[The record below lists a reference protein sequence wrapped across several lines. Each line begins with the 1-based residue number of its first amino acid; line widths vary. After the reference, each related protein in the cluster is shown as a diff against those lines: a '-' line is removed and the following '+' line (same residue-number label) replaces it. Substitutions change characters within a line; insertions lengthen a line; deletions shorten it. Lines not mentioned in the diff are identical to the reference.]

1 MKNKLTIIKVGGFIF
16 EDEYILESFLSNFSK
31 ISGNK
36 ILVHGGGKI
45 ASNFSKKLGIVP
57 HVIEGRRVTDKETL
71 DVVVMT
77 YAGLLNKKL
86 VSKLQ
91 KLSCNAIG
99 LSGADA
105 NLIQAKKR
113 NIENVN
119 YGYVGDITHV
129 DKNILQKMISS
140 DLYPVICSLT
150 HDGNGQILNTNA
162 DTIAAELSVALAD
175 LYDVSLKYCSEMPG
189 VLEKLGNY
197 DSLIKTID
205 STSYKKLKQ
214 KNIISDG
221 MIPKLENCFN
231 ALKNGVD
238 KVFVGSIDILN
249 SEEKSTQLKI

>member
-1 MKNKLTIIKVGGFIF
+1 MKNKLTIVKVGGFIF
-16 EDEYILESFLSNFSK
+16 ENEYILDSFLSNFSN
-31 ISGNK
+31 IGGNK

-57 HVIEGRRVTDKETL
+57 LIIEGRRVTDKETL

-129 DKNILQKMISS
+129 EKNILQKMINS
-140 DLYPVICSLT
+140 DLCPVICSLT

-162 DTIAAELSVALAD
+162 DTIAAELSVALVD

-189 VLEKLGNY
+189 VLEKLGNC

-205 STSYKKLKQ
+205 SKSYKKLIQ

-221 MIPKLENCFN
+221 MIPKLENCFH
-231 ALKNGVD
+231 ALNNGVD

-249 SEEKSTQLKI
+249 SEEKSTQLKT

>member
-1 MKNKLTIIKVGGFIF
+1 MKNKLTIVKVGGFIF

-45 ASNFSKKLGIVP
+45 ASNFSKKLGVVP
-57 HVIEGRRVTDKETL
+57 IMLEGRRVTDKETL

-129 DKNILQKMISS
+129 DKNILQNMISS

-162 DTIAAELSVALAD
+162 DTIASELSVALAD
-175 LYDVSLKYCSEMPG
+175 IYDISLKYCSEMPG

-221 MIPKLENCFN
+221 MIPKLENCFH

-238 KVFVGSIDILN
+238 KVFVGSIGILN

>member
-1 MKNKLTIIKVGGFIF
+1 MKNKLTIVKVGGFIF
-16 EDEYILESFLSNFSK
+16 EDEYILESFLSSFSK
-31 ISGNK
+31 ISENK

-57 HVIEGRRVTDKETL
+57 LMLEGRRVTDKETL

-140 DLYPVICSLT
+140 YLCPVICSLT

-221 MIPKLENCFN
+221 MIPKLENCFH

-238 KVFVGSIDILN
+238 KVFVGSIGILN

>member
-1 MKNKLTIIKVGGFIF
+1 MENKLTIVKVGGFIF
-16 EDEYILESFLSNFSK
+16 EDEYKLDGFLSNFSK

-57 HVIEGRRVTDKETL
+57 IMLEGRRVTDKETL
-71 DVVVMT
+71 DVVIMT

-119 YGYVGDITHV
+119 YGYVGDITYV
-129 DKNILQKMISS
+129 DKNILQKMISF

>member
-1 MKNKLTIIKVGGFIF
+1 MKNKLTIVKVGGFIF
-16 EDEYILESFLSNFSK
+16 EDEYMFENFLSNFSN

-57 HVIEGRRVTDKETL
+57 LMLEGRRVTDKETL

-119 YGYVGDITHV
+119 YGYVGDITQV
-129 DKNILQKMISS
+129 EKNILQKMIGA
-140 DLYPVICSLT
+140 DLCPVICSLT

-162 DTIAAELSVALAD
+162 DTIAAELSVALAYM
-175 LYDVSLKYCSEMPG
+175 YDVSLKYCSEMPG
-189 VLEKLGNY
+189 VLKKLGNY

-205 STSYKKLKQ
+205 SSSYKKLKQ

-221 MIPKLENCFN
+221 MIPKLENCFH
-231 ALKNGVD
+231 ALNNGVD

>member
-1 MKNKLTIIKVGGFIF
+1 MKNKLTIVKVGGFIF

-57 HVIEGRRVTDKETL
+57 IMLEGRRVTDKETL
-71 DVVVMT
+71 DVVIMT

-129 DKNILQKMISS
+129 EKNILQKMISS
-140 DLYPVICSLT
+140 DLCPVICSLT
-150 HDGNGQILNTNA
+150 HDGNGQILNT
-162 DTIAAELSVALAD
+162 
-175 LYDVSLKYCSEMPG
+175 LK
-189 VLEKLGNY
+189 
-197 DSLIKTID
+197 LIKYLT
-205 STSYKKLKQ
+205 STKAQQTY
-214 KNIISDG
+214 
-221 MIPKLENCFN
+221 
-231 ALKNGVD
+231 VD
-238 KVFVGSIDILN
+238 NTYEYSVLPSIDPNEIVKNWGNFKKDTLDLN
-249 SEEKSTQLKI
+249 MLGSKRNEAVRIFDKSGWK

>member
-1 MKNKLTIIKVGGFIF
+1 MKNKLTIVKVGGFIF
-16 EDEYILESFLSNFSK
+16 EDEYKLDSFLSSFSK

-57 HVIEGRRVTDKETL
+57 IMLEGRRVTDKETL

-221 MIPKLENCFN
+221 MIPKLENCFH

>member
-1 MKNKLTIIKVGGFIF
+1 MKNKLTIVKVGGFIF
-16 EDEYILESFLSNFSK
+16 EDEYKIDSFLSNYSK

-57 HVIEGRRVTDKETL
+57 LVLKGRRVTDKETL

-129 DKNILQKMISS
+129 EKNILQKMISS
-140 DLYPVICSLT
+140 DLCPVICSLT

-162 DTIAAELSVALAD
+162 DTIAAELSIALAD

-197 DSLIKTID
+197 DSLIKIID
-205 STSYKKLKQ
+205 SISYKKLKQ

-238 KVFVGSIDILN
+238 KVFVGSIGILN

>member
-1 MKNKLTIIKVGGFIF
+1 MENKLTIVKVGGFIF
-16 EDEYILESFLSNFSK
+16 EDEYKLDSFLSNFSK

-57 HVIEGRRVTDKETL
+57 IMHEGRRVTDKETL

-105 NLIQAKKR
+105 NLIKAKKR

-119 YGYVGDITHV
+119 YGYVGDITYV

-175 LYDVSLKYCSEMPG
+175 LYDVSLKYCSEIPG

-238 KVFVGSIDILN
+238 KVFVGGIDILN

>member
-1 MKNKLTIIKVGGFIF
+1 MKNKLNIVKVGGFIF
-16 EDEYILESFLSNFSK
+16 EDEHRLESFISNFSK
-31 ISGNK
+31 ITGNK
-36 ILVHGGGKI
+36 ILVHGGGKM
-45 ASNFSKKLGIVP
+45 ATNFSKKLGIVP
-57 HVIEGRRVTDKETL
+57 QMIKGRRVTDKETL

-105 NLIQAKKR
+105 NLIKAKKR

-129 DKNILQKMISS
+129 EKNILQKMINSN
-140 DLYPVICSLT
+140 LCPVICSLT

-162 DTIAAELSVALAD
+162 DTIAAELSIALAD
-175 LYDVSLKYCSEMPG
+175 LYDVSLKFCSEMPG
-189 VLEKLGNY
+189 VLEKRGNY
-197 DSLIKTID
+197 DSLIRTINLK
-205 STSYKKLKQ
+205 SYRELLQ

-221 MIPKLENCFN
+221 MIPKLENCFD
-231 ALKNGVD
+231 ALNNGVD
-238 KVFVGSIDILN
+238 KVFVGGIDLLN
-249 SEEKSTQLKI
+249 SEEKSTQFKI